1 MLKQHYNPSSGAV
14 QSLGDDFAAFVA
26 SPRQFITDTIREALA
41 NWQPV
46 MPAAAPVADPTELL
60 DVPAAAELLGVVKQT
75 IHDYVKREVLFP
87 HRMRA
92 GGKLYFKRAELL
104 AALQG
109 SKQAAGLSRA
119 ARRITN
125 KKA

>member
-1 MLKQHYNPSSGAV
+1 MLTQHYSPSFGATP
-14 QSLGDDFAAFVA
+14 SLGDDFAAFVA
-26 SPRQFITDTIREALA
+26 SPRQFITDTVREALA
-41 NWQPV
+41 NWQPDL
-46 MPAAAPVADPTELL
+46 PAPAPLADPNELL

-87 HRMRA
+87 HRLRA
-92 GGKLYFKRAELL
+92 GGKLYFKRGELL

-109 SKQAAGLSRA
+109 SKQVPGASRA
-119 ARRITN
+119 ARRTTN